1 MKTITEALKKILPAE
16 SVNEVAQAVE
26 SMMAE
31 QVKGLENEFQTK
43 LEEAYSQLAEEKQAD
58 EAIAEQGYQQ
68 AYECVAALMGRLDEQ
83 RQEFETALEEG
94 FEEAWNEL
102 NSEKGKNGNIEV
114 ELYEEFDKKLKE
126 MQEYMVDKMD
136 EFLALQET
144 EIYESAKKDILSD
157 PHVMEQRVAVEKMAS
172 ILADYMDRDDLD
184 GITSKQLE
192 ETHKNL
198 EGLKGQ
204 LRIVEARNVKLSA
217 RNNKL
222 NEQVGQA
229 DALLTE
235 AAQAGKKAERK
246 ERARKVKNASGRG
259 QRVSADQLIAEYA
272 APVNEGSNEDE
283 TLVEGTDPLNDLLVL
298 SGIEEPR

>member
-1 MKTITEALKKILPAE
+1 MKTITEALKKILPE
-16 SVNEVAQAVE
+16 EHVNEVAKAVE

-31 QVKGLENEFQTK
+31 QVKGLEKEFQTK

-58 EAIAEQGYQQ
+58 EAVAEQGYQQ
-68 AYECVAALMGRLDEQ
+68 AYECVASLMNRLDEQ

-102 NSEKGKNGNIEV
+102 NTEKGKNGNIEV

-136 EFLALQET
+136 EFLALQES
-144 EIYESAKKDILSD
+144 EIYESAKRDILSD
-157 PHVMEQRVAVEKMAS
+157 PYVLEQRVAVEKMAE
-172 ILADYMDRDDLD
+172 ILADYMDRDDLS
-184 GITSKQLE
+184 GIASKQLE
-192 ETHKNL
+192 ETHKAV
-198 EGLKGQ
+198 EALKGQ

-217 RNNKL
+217 NNNKL

-229 DALLTE
+229 NELLTE
-235 AAQAGKKAERK
+235 ATKAGRK
-246 ERARKVKNASGRG
+246 ERAKKAKNASGRG

-272 APVNEGSNEDE
+272 APVNEGSNKDE
-283 TLVEGTDPLNDLLVL
+283 PLMEEADPLNDLLIL

>member
-1 MKTITEALKKILPAE
+1 MKTITEALKKILPADQ
-16 SVNEVAQAVE
+16 VDEVSKAVE

-31 QVKGLENEFQTK
+31 QVKGLEKEFQAK

-68 AYECVAALMGRLDEQ
+68 AYECVASLMNRLDEQ
-83 RQEFETALEEG
+83 RQEFEAALEEG

-102 NSEKGKNGNIEV
+102 NTEKGKNGNIEV

-126 MQEYMVDKMD
+126 MQEFMVDKMD
-136 EFLALQET
+136 EFLALQEQ

-157 PHVMEQRVAVEKMAS
+157 PHVVEQRVAVEKMAN

-192 ETHKNL
+192 ETHKSV
-198 EGLKGQ
+198 ESLKGQ

-229 DALLTE
+229 NELLTE
-235 AAQAGKKAERK
+235 ATKAGRK
-246 ERARKVKNASGRG
+246 ERAKKVKNARGRG
-259 QRVSADQLIAEYA
+259 QRVTADQVIAEYA
-272 APVNEGSNEDE
+272 APTDEGSNKDE
-283 TLVEGTDPLNDLLVL
+283 TLMEESNPLNDLLIL
-298 SGIEEPR
+298 SGIEEPN